1 MTTQRRL
8 LVIGLDG
15 LEISYA
21 EKLMDEG
28 KLPALDALRKRSATF
43 QLEHGPAQR
52 TGLAW
57 EHVASGLSP
66 EDGKRWSAVE
76 FNPKTY
82 EVWQEGARFTP
93 FFESLNVRTVVF
105 DPPYFDLKKTAKVSG
120 IVGWGAHDPG
130 TALVA
135 NPPSLKQ
142 ELEENFGSY
151 PSKKWIYACPCHS
164 AKRCQQMGEA
174 LVEAVEVRGR
184 AAKWLLSKKFPDWE
198 LFFVVTGELHSA
210 IEGLWHGVDPQHP
223 LHKHPSAPAAAEALL
238 KIHQAV
244 DRMVAELVEAAGDVD
259 VVAFAM
265 GGMGS
270 NQSDIQ
276 SMILLPELLYRDT
289 FKRSLL
295 KVPPSWSDA
304 PERVPQ
310 LTAAQNWHVS
320 GADWSSRGIANGK
333 QSHSFVDTLRK
344 LKRELP
350 LPVRRVVEQMRNTGA
365 QQHPAQPPSSKE
377 SNERPQAP
385 TSAFHLFLTW
395 HPAIAYQ
402 SYWPQ
407 MPAFGFPSFYDGKVR
422 LNLIGRESQGIVPL
436 SEYEET
442 CSRIEQTIRQCR
454 DARTGEPV
462 VAEVE
467 RPKIQD
473 PLSLDSSDADLTIV
487 WRGMSNAFIHPEYGA
502 IGPIPFRRTGG
513 HTGPDGVAFVA
524 SPDFQPGFQGV
535 RSSFDVVPTIAELLG
550 EKITVPCSG
559 ESLLQKC
566 SSELA

>member
-21 EKLMDEG
+21 EKLMDAGE
-28 KLPALDALRKRSATF
+28 LPALDALRKRSATF

-66 EDGKRWSAVE
+66 EDGQRWSAVE
-76 FNPKTY
+76 FNRETY

-93 FFESLNVRTVVF
+93 FFESLNRQTVVF

-130 TALVA
+130 TALEA
-135 NPPSLKQ
+135 QPPSLKQ

-151 PSKKWIYACPCHS
+151 PSKQWIYACPCHS
-164 AKRCQQMGEA
+164 AKRCQQMGDA

-184 AAKWLLSKKFPDWE
+184 AAKWLLKEKFPNWE
-198 LFFVVTGELHSA
+198 VFFVVTGELHSA
-210 IEGLWHGVDPQHP
+210 IEGLWHGIDPQHP
-223 LHKHPSAPAAAEALL
+223 LHQHPSAPAAAEALL
-238 KIHQAV
+238 KIHRAV
-244 DRMVAELVEAAGDVD
+244 DRMVAELIEAAGDAD
-259 VVAFAM
+259 IVAFAM

-276 SMILLPELLYRDT
+276 SMVLLPELLYRQT
-289 FKRSLL
+289 FERSLL
-295 KVPPSWSDA
+295 KVPESWSDA
-304 PERVPQ
+304 PEQVPQ
-310 LTAAQNWHVS
+310 LTATQNWHVS
-320 GADWSSRGIANGK
+320 GADWSSRGVTNAK
-333 QSHSFVDTLRK
+333 RSRSFVDTMRQ
-344 LKRELP
+344 LKRDKMPPQLQQIVDKIRKVGQQKRP
-350 LPVRRVVEQMRNTGA
+350 LEQE
-365 QQHPAQPPSSKE
+365 SSKG
-377 SNERPQAP
+377 SNGDPKPP
-385 TSAFHLFLTW
+385 TAAFHLFLKW
-395 HPAIAYQ
+395 HPSIAYQ

-422 LNLIGRESQGIVPL
+422 INLIGRERHGIVPL

-442 CSRIEQTIRQCR
+442 CLRIEQIVRECR

-467 RPKIQD
+467 RPNIQD
-473 PLSLDSSDADLTIV
+473 PLRLDSSDADMTIV
-487 WRGMSNAFIHPEYGA
+487 WSGISNAFVHPKYGA

-513 HTGPDGVAFVA
+513 HTGPYGMAFVA
-524 SPDFQPGFQGV
+524 SPHLQPGFQGLH
-535 RSSFDVVPTIAELLG
+535 SSFDVVPTIAELLG
-550 EKITVPCSG
+550 EQVKVPCSG
-559 ESLLQKC
+559 VSFFQKC
-566 SSELA
+566 LS

>member
-21 EKLMDEG
+21 EKLMDAGE
-28 KLPALDALRKRSATF
+28 LPALDALRKRSATF
-43 QLEHGPAQR
+43 QLEHGSAQR

-66 EDGKRWSAVE
+66 EDGQRWSAVE
-76 FNPKTY
+76 FNPETY

-93 FFESLNVRTVVF
+93 FFDSLNRQTIVF

-135 NPPSLKQ
+135 QPPSLKQ
-142 ELEENFGSY
+142 ELEEKFGSY
-151 PSKKWIYACPCHS
+151 PSKPWIYACPCHS
-164 AKRCQQMGEA
+164 KERCQQMGDA

-184 AAKWLLSKKFPDWE
+184 AAKWLMKEKFPNWE

-210 IEGLWHGVDPQHP
+210 IEGLWHGIDPQHP
-223 LHKHPSAPAAAEALL
+223 LYEHPSAPAAAEALL
-238 KIHQAV
+238 KIHRAV
-244 DRMVAELVEAAGDVD
+244 DRMIAELIESAGDAD
-259 VVAFAM
+259 AIAFAM

-276 SMILLPELLYRDT
+276 SMVLLPELLYRHT

-295 KVPPSWSDA
+295 KVPQSWSDA
-304 PERVPQ
+304 PAQVPQ
-310 LTAAQNWHVS
+310 LTATQNWHVS
-320 GADWSSRGIANGK
+320 EVDWSSTGATNGK
-333 QSHSFVDTLRK
+333 QRHSFVDTMRK
-344 LKRELP
+344 LKREKMPRQIQQVIDKVRSTGVQKRPSQQDLNQSNSNPKP
-350 LPVRRVVEQMRNTGA
+350 L
-365 QQHPAQPPSSKE
+365 
-377 SNERPQAP
+377 
-385 TSAFHLFLTW
+385 TSAFHLLLKW
-395 HPAIAYQ
+395 HPALAYQ
-402 SYWPQ
+402 SYWHK

-422 LNLIGRESQGIVPL
+422 INLIGRERHGIVPL
-436 SEYEET
+436 SKYEET
-442 CSRIEQTIRQCR
+442 CFHIEQMIRECR

-467 RPKIQD
+467 RPRIEN
-473 PLSLDSSDADLTIV
+473 PLHLDSSDADMTIV
-487 WRGMSNAFIHPEYGA
+487 WNGISNAFIHPLYGA

-513 HTGPDGVAFVA
+513 HTGPYGVAFVA
-524 SPDFQPGFQGV
+524 ASGTQPGFRGL
-535 RSSFDVVPTIAELLG
+535 RSSFDVVPTIAELLQ
-550 EKITVPCSG
+550 ERIEVPCSG
-559 ESLLQKC
+559 TSLFQKC
-566 SSELA
+566 TS